1 MSLRL
6 ALAGPMAVGKTTT
19 ARIVA
24 ARLAVPFVDLDEA
37 LGSIPARFA
46 EGGEAL
52 FRIAESEK
60 LRALVAGHG
69 VLALGGG
76 TLQREENRRA
86 LADWKVVIL
95 MAREET
101 LEPRLAGSTGR
112 PLADRWRALLA
123 ERTPVWLDYGEPVWV
138 DGLDSDAVAEAV
150 VARC

>member
-1 MSLRL
+1 
-6 ALAGPMAVGKTTT
+6 MAVGKTTIG
-19 ARIVA
+19 RIVA
-24 ARLAVPFVDLDEA
+24 ARLAAPFADLDEA
-37 LGSIPARFA
+37 LGSIPAHFA
-46 EGGEAL
+46 RGGEAH
-52 FRIAESEK
+52 FRAVESEM
-60 LRALVAGHG
+60 LRVLAAGHG

-76 TLQREENRRA
+76 TLHREENRRA
-86 LADWKVVIL
+86 LAGWKVVIL

-138 DGLDSDAVAEAV
+138 DGLDAHAVAEAV